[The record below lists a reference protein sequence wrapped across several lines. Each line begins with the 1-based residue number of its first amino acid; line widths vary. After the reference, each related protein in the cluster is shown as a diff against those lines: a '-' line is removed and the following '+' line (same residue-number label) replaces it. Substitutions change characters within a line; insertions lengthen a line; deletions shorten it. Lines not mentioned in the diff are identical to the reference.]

1 MEHCVGHVDEIP
13 ERDALIVDV
22 NGRSIG
28 IFKVDDQLYAV
39 NNVCPHKAAPV
50 ARGTVGG
57 TMLPTSK
64 PGELEYG
71 LEGQVLKCPWHGWE
85 FNLETGE
92 CLFGVSGRRLKTYP
106 VGVRG
111 DQVYVEA

>member
-28 IFKVDDQLYAV
+28 VFKVDDRLYAV

-57 TMLPTSK
+57 TMLLQVSRASSSTGSK
-64 PGELEYG
+64 
-71 LEGQVLKCPWHGWE
+71 
-85 FNLETGE
+85 
-92 CLFGVSGRRLKTYP
+92 GRS
-106 VGVRG
+106 
-111 DQVYVEA
+111 